1 MDTMSGLMTSE
12 VEENLDD
19 VGDDDYHPGDDA
31 EDEEDEEEAQEE
43 CPEAEI
49 AAEWVTSLDDLA
61 DEDVLGDGL
70 QMRIVDLQAGHCLTK
85 AKREKCYEDEE
96 NEADQG
102 ADGGGHED
110 GEHEDGD
117 AVQGADGGEHED
129 GDVVAPAK
137 RRKTSISSVSKEA
150 GNKKGAGGKASKG
163 TGGKGSKTKMTI
175 RRPAAAEIDGPQVVM
190 KRPSTAV
197 EEQPTNKPKAN
208 PGKVS
213 PSDNISKTASS
224 SNMSPAQGE
233 KETKRR
239 DLLKA
244 RKFHSLMANGLIPDA
259 VREEYDNIESNK
271 GNIGYQYRNNM
282 TDLIE
287 G

>member
-1 MDTMSGLMTSE
+1 MTSE

-19 VGDDDYHPGDDA
+19 VGGDDYHPGDDA
-31 EDEEDEEEAQEE
+31 EDEEDEEEGQEE

-70 QMRIVDLQAGHCLTK
+70 QMRIVDLQAGHCLTE

-102 ADGGGHED
+102 ADGG
-110 GEHEDGD
+110 
-117 AVQGADGGEHED
+117 EHED

-137 RRKTSISSVSKEA
+137 RRKVTSSSESKEA

-163 TGGKGSKTKMTI
+163 TGGKGSKTKVTI
-175 RRPAAAEIDGPQVVM
+175 KMRPAAAAIDGPQVVKM
-190 KRPSTAV
+190 RPSAAV

-213 PSDNISKTASS
+213 PSDNISKTVSS
-224 SNMSPAQGE
+224 INIPPAQGE

-239 DLLKA
+239 ELLKA
-244 RKFHSLMANGLIPDA
+244 RKFHSLMANGLIPDV

-271 GNIGYQYRNNM
+271 G
-282 TDLIE
+282 
-287 G
+287 